1 MNVIIGG
8 KSETTPPLAGAIAAH
23 RFVADMKPE
32 HLKKLVEVAMF
43 KQFERDEMIFKE
55 GDPANRFYLVC
66 QGKIAL
72 ESGHNPDA
80 PPLIHLI
87 GEDEVLGWSWLFPP
101 YNWHFSARAV
111 EPTTA
116 IFFYGTRLREECE
129 DDPAFGFELMK
140 RVAAIVIQRL
150 QVTRV
155 QLLRLQK
162 ESTQKAPP
170 V

>member
-1 MNVIIGG
+1 
-8 KSETTPPLAGAIAAH
+8 
-23 RFVADMKPE
+23 
-32 HLKKLVEVAMF
+32 
-43 KQFERDEMIFKE
+43 
-55 GDPANRFYLVC
+55 
-66 QGKIAL
+66 
-72 ESGHNPDA
+72 
-80 PPLIHLI
+80 
-87 GEDEVLGWSWLFPP
+87 VLGWSWLFPP